1 MILIDLL
8 KKLISEAD
16 INYVIIFVI
25 LNVIGLFVLY
35 LLIVYL
41 VINYDINKIREFV
54 LQSNTIGK
62 YYTKEP
68 ADPAKLEE
76 LLLNALHALHTNV
89 NIVSD
94 PYFYTQ
100 SLDQI
105 LSIFPSYTVVLLYAQ
120 YYVNHG
126 DITELNI
133 NNLLIKNYGP
143 KYAESPEILS
153 EVTITIMKTRTF
165 TYKRSIL
172 IDLNKSI
179 NMYNK
184 YKSKIDALL
193 K

>member
-8 KKLISEAD
+8 KQLISESD

-25 LNVIGLFVLY
+25 LNIIGLFVLY

-41 VINYDINKIREFV
+41 VINYGSNRIREFV
-54 LQSNTIGK
+54 LQSNKIGK

-76 LLLNALHALHTNV
+76 LLLNALHVLHTNINV
-89 NIVSD
+89 VAD
-94 PYFYTQ
+94 PYFYTK
-100 SLDQI
+100 SIDEI
-105 LSIFPSYTVVLLYAQ
+105 LSIFPSYTVVLVYAQ

-133 NNLLIKNYGP
+133 NNLLTKNYGV
-143 KYAESPEILS
+143 KYAESPELLS
-153 EVTITIMKTRTF
+153 EVTITILKTRTF

-179 NMYNK
+179 NIYNK
-184 YKSKIDALL
+184 YKSKVDALL